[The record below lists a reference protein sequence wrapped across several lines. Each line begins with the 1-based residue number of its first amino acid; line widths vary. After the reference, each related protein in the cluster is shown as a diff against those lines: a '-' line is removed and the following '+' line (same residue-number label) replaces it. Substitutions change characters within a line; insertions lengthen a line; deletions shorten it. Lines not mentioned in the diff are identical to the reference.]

1 MAGDWIKMRA
11 DLQTHPKVVRI
22 ASALNADRLRAVG
35 GLHAVW
41 CLFDAHS
48 IDGSLEGY
56 TPDALDGLIGCP
68 GFARAMAAV
77 GWLEVSDGSLALPR
91 FDEHNGKSA
100 KRRATET
107 ERKREARKAAD
118 DPQDAR
124 EVSASHA
131 DKVRTREEKRRED
144 SSNPPTPRKRGADAG
159 RFEEF
164 WLAWPKGERKQDKA
178 KCLDHWKRNQLDQH
192 ADAILADVRTK
203 RSTRKWAEGFIEAP
217 LVYLRGKRWLDGVVP
232 ESDGGAEP
240 ADWRTTST
248 GIRRKGVE
256 IGVGDWDED
265 AFHGGKGEH
274 FPAYRA
280 RVEAKVREIESGP
293 ADPAGQ
299 KKIADLFGGVMKQ
312 KETTT

>member
-56 TPDALDGLIGCP
+56 TPEALDSLIGCP
-68 GFARAMAAV
+68 GFAHAMTAV

-91 FDEHNGKSA
+91 FDEHNGRSA

-124 EVSASHA
+124 KVSASDA
-131 DKVRTREEKRRED
+131 DKKRTREEKRRED
-144 SSNPPTPRKRGADAG
+144 SSNPPSPRKRGTDAG
-159 RFEEF
+159 RFEDF

-178 KCLDHWKRNQLDQH
+178 KCLDHWRRNQLDQH

-203 RSTRKWAEGFIEAP
+203 RGTRKWADGFIEAP

-232 ESDGGAEP
+232 EGEAGSEEAL
-240 ADWRTTST
+240 DWRST
-248 GIRRKGVE
+248 WRGIVAKGVE
-256 IGVGDWDED
+256 LGLGEWSED
-265 AFHGGKGEH
+265 LQAAGKATD
-274 FPAYRA
+274 FPAYKA
-280 RVEAKVREIESGP
+280 RVFAKVREIESGQP
-293 ADPAGQ
+293 DEAGQ
-299 KKIADLFGGVMKQ
+299 KAVADLIGGVMKRVA
-312 KETTT
+312 